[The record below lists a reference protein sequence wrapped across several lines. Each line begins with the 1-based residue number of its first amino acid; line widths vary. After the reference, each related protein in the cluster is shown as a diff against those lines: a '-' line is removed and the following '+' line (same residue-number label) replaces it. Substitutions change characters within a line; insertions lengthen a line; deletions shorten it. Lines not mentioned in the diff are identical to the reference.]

1 MPQSVGIIIVNAMQ
15 DIYAEQF
22 EYHILP
28 SLDYQKFL
36 SFFGIAN
43 STPDWAE
50 YCFLEWLDNFYH
62 RSNLFYLSQFDRQ
75 IRQADRQFREMKG
88 INEDDSLDYLMQ
100 EEWDMFY
107 RNIGLRDHE
116 AESKAYRE
124 EIKRLRAEITKKR
137 GGTDMFMHFVSD
149 QLGNRP
155 GTSEINAFWFNDV
168 ICNNEQTKKM
178 LRELP
183 YELYLKTK
191 HWAKVRAAQML
202 IHKAVCQ
209 EKSHY
214 EIGESWYTG
223 DWEADIHVHH
233 LTYENIG
240 NERYSDLVV
249 LCATHHSAWHR
260 EVEAYGSSRMVIVDD
275 E

>member
-1 MPQSVGIIIVNAMQ
+1 MQ

-22 EYHILP
+22 EYHIFQ
-28 SLDYQKFL
+28 SLDYRKFL
-36 SFFGIAN
+36 SYFDIAN
-43 STPDWAE
+43 GTPDWAE
-50 YCFLEWLDNFYH
+50 YYFLEWLDNFYH

-75 IRQADRQFREMKG
+75 IRQAYRQFREMMR
-88 INEDDSLDYLMQ
+88 ISEDDSLDCIMQ
-100 EEWDMFY
+100 EEWDVFY
-107 RNIGLRDHE
+107 RKIGLRDHE
-116 AESKAYRE
+116 LESKAYRE
-124 EIKRLRAEITKKR
+124 DIKRFRAEIRKKR
-137 GGTDMFMHFVSD
+137 DGADMFMHLLSD
-149 QLGNRP
+149 KLGNRP
-155 GTSEINAFWFNDV
+155 RNSEINALWFDDV
-168 ICNNEQTKKM
+168 INNNEQTKKM

-209 EKSHY
+209 EQSHY

-233 LTYENIG
+233 LTYINIG

-249 LCATHHSAWHR
+249 LCATHHSTWHR
-260 EVEAYGSSRMVIVDD
+260 EVEAHGSSRMVIADD